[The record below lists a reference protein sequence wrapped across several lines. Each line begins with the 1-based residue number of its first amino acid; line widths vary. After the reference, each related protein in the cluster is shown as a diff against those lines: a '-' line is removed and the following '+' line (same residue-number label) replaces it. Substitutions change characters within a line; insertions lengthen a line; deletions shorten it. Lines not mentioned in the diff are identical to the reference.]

1 MNHLIIKEKLSNR
14 TLLINATHLVSI
26 SFNNFM
32 NTIIVETIFTNFQCS
47 SVEFIDEKTVKET
60 VTNFNQLI
68 KEK

>member
-1 MNHLIIKEKLSNR
+1 
-14 TLLINATHLVSI
+14 
-26 SFNNFM
+26 M